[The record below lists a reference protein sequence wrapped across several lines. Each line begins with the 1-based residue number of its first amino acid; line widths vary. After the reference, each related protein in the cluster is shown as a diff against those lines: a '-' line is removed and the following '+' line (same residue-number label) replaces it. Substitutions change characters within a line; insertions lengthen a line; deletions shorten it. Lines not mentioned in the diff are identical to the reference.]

1 MQVIALL
8 ERYVRATITGNRSNF
23 VKAFLVY
30 SSLDSSYTAV
40 TIAEVTEE
48 ETEDVVFEDASKLLT
63 LDLEETNT
71 DDDITQV
78 QYHHIIGVL
87 HTHDQFDNKQRC

>member
-8 ERYVRATITGNRSNF
+8 ERYVRATIIGNSANL

-30 SSLDSSYTAV
+30 SSLDSSYTTV
-40 TIAEVTEE
+40 TIAEDTEE

-63 LDLEETNT
+63 LDMEETNT
-71 DDDITQV
+71 DNDITQA

-87 HTHDQFDNKQRC
+87 HTRSI